1 MTKLDVLKSIDF
13 GQSVAEQEL
22 EQLHK
27 YFVKTAQWEELFQGE
42 TDIVYGAKGSG
53 KSALYRLLE
62 DNADGLDDEGIL
74 LIFAENPRG
83 ATAFTG
89 LQIQPP
95 ASELELVNLWKLY
108 LLTLLGR
115 YFANAGPVSADGEK
129 VVKALGSS
137 GLLNQ
142 DSPLATFFTRA
153 RQYIRDFFN
162 LESFEP
168 NVKFNEMTGM
178 PEGAGIKI
186 SFREP
191 SADQAKLGAISVT
204 DLLRNSDAE
213 MNASGYKVWFLFD
226 RLDVAF
232 AESPDLEA
240 NALRA
245 LFKVYL
251 DFAGYDNIKLK
262 LFLRSDIWKRITQE
276 GFREATHITRTT
288 SIEWERPSILNL
300 IVRRFL
306 NNPSVLEFF
315 GVAFEDVVGSLAIQE
330 DLFYRIF
337 PTKIDSGK
345 NPQTLEWLIIRTR
358 DSNGISAP
366 RDIINLI
373 KAAIARQVKQL
384 ELGDAEPPDENLLQ
398 RAIIKAAL
406 SDASREKVEK
416 HLFAEYPVYRPW
428 LEQLRGGKSQY
439 DLTTLS
445 AVWETSRD
453 ETMRRAQAL
462 VEMGF
467 WLKEKPEAPEFWIPV
482 IYRDGLE
489 ITQGK
494 AV

>member
-1 MTKLDVLKSIDF
+1 
-13 GQSVAEQEL
+13 
-22 EQLHK
+22 
-27 YFVKTAQWEELFQGE
+27 
-42 TDIVYGAKGSG
+42 
-53 KSALYRLLE
+53 LYRLLE
-62 DNADGLDDEGIL
+62 ENADELNDEGIL
-74 LIFAENPRG
+74 LVFAENPRG

-89 LQIQPP
+89 LQIEPP

-115 YFANAGPVSADGEK
+115 YFATAGPSSDHGEK
-129 VVKALGSS
+129 VVRALVSS
-137 GLLNQ
+137 KLLGQ
-142 DSPLATFFTRA
+142 ESVLATFFDRA
-153 RQYIRDFFN
+153 RQYIRNFFN

-168 NVKFNEMTGM
+168 NIKFNEMTGL
-178 PEGAGIKI
+178 PEGAGVKI

-191 SADQAKLGAISVT
+191 STDEAKLGAISVSE
-204 DLLRNSDAE
+204 LLRSADAE
-213 MNASGYKVWFLFD
+213 MSASGYKVWFLFD

-251 DFAGYDNIKLK
+251 DFATYEKIKLK

-288 SIEWERPSILNL
+288 SIEWEKPSILNL

-306 NNPSVLEFF
+306 NNSAVLEFF
-315 GVAFEDVVGSLAIQE
+315 GVTAEEIEESLARQSE
-330 DLFYRIF
+330 LFYKIF
-337 PTKIDSGK
+337 PVKIDSGK
-345 NPQTLEWLIIRTR
+345 NPQTLEWLISRTE

-373 KAAIARQVKQL
+373 KAAIARQIKQL
-384 ELGDAEPPDENLLQ
+384 ELGDAEPPDDNLLA
-398 RAIIKAAL
+398 RGSIKAAL
-406 SDASREKVEK
+406 SDASKEKVEK
-416 HLFAEYPVYRPW
+416 HLFAEYPICRPW

-439 DLTTLS
+439 TLQTLS
-445 AVWETSRD
+445 GLWQTNKD
-453 ETMRRAQAL
+453 ETTRRAQAL
-462 VEMGF
+462 VEIGF
-467 WLKEKPEAPEFWIPV
+467 WLKEKPETPEFWIPV

-494 AV
+494 AI